1 MSAYVVTGGTSGIG
15 LAVAGSLLGRPE
27 AQVFAVARQEASSE
41 EARKMQSTGRFHF
54 IGCDVSDPA
63 QCESAA
69 AAVRE
74 RALAIEGLVNAAGII
89 RAGDIEST
97 TDADWNQVMR
107 VNLGGIFNTSRAF
120 LPLLRAGSGRAVVNV
135 SSVCS
140 LRPCDTLAY
149 SVSKAGVDML
159 TRGMAGT
166 LAKEGIRVN
175 CVNPGVVRT
184 NLQVAAGIVEDYEGF
199 LRQRARMH
207 PLGRV
212 GEPEDIA
219 NAIIFL
225 LGPQARWVTAAHLS
239 VDGGRGGC

>member
-15 LAVAGSLLGRPE
+15 LAVAHLLLAEPEAHVFCLARSEGNSGRPAE
-27 AQVFAVARQEASSE
+27 VA
-41 EARKMQSTGRFHF
+41 GRMHYLE
-54 IGCDVSDPA
+54 CDVTEAA
-63 QCESAA
+63 QCAHAA
-69 AAVRE
+69 SMVRQHTPS
-74 RALAIEGLVNAAGII
+74 IKGLVNAAGII

-97 TDADWNQVMR
+97 SEADWDEVMR

-120 LPLLRAGSGRAVVNV
+120 LPLLRAGTGRAVVNV

-159 TRGMAGT
+159 TRGMAST

-184 NLQVAAGIVEDYEGF
+184 NLQLAAGLVDDYDAF

-212 GEPEDIA
+212 GEPEDVA
-219 NAIIFL
+219 NAVVFL
-225 LGPQARWVTAAHLS
+225 LGRQASWITAAHLS
-239 VDGGRGGC
+239 VDGGRAGC

>member
-15 LAVAGSLLGRPE
+15 LAVAGLLLAGPE
-27 AQVFAVARQEASSE
+27 TQVYAIARQAGSAGEAD
-41 EARKMQSTGRFHF
+41 RLRSTGRFHF
-54 IGCDVSDPA
+54 IECDVSEPS
-63 QCESAA
+63 QCEQAA

-74 RALAIEGLVNAAGII
+74 RASAIEGLVNAAGII
-89 RAGDIEST
+89 RAGDIESV
-97 TDADWNQVMR
+97 TDADWNEVLR
-107 VNLGGIFNTSRAF
+107 VNLGGTFHASRAF
-120 LPLLRAGSGRAVVNV
+120 LPLLRGGSGKAIVNV

-166 LAKEGIRVN
+166 LAREGLRVN

-184 NLQVAAGIVEDYEGF
+184 NLQVAAGMVEDYETF

-219 NAIIFL
+219 NAILFL
-225 LGPQARWVTAAHLS
+225 LGNQARWITGTHLS